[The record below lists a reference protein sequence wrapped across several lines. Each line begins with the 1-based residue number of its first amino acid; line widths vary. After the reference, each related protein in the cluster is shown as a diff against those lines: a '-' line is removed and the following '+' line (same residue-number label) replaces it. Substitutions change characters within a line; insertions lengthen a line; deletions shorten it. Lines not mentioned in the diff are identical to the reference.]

1 MKYAIIEAGIVT
13 NVVVADAEYAE
24 LQGWVEVEID
34 GRVEMGWSYVD
45 GEFVDLRPEPAPA
58 LPPPAKEELLAQLQ
72 ALQAQ
77 IEALAETPS

>member
-13 NVVVADAEYAE
+13 NVVIADAEYAE

-45 GEFVDLRPEPAPA
+45 GEFVDLRPEILPAPA
-58 LPPPAKEELLAQLQ
+58 PTKEELFAQLQ
-72 ALQAQ
+72 AMQTQ
-77 IEALAETPS
+77 IEALGETPA